1 MSDYERTPRPSFLKG
16 LLFIAVIAIGVALL
30 AFFVLSQ
37 RSSEGPLVISEKPT
51 PLAVDVV
58 VADVQSSLAL
68 DEKFT
73 GIVQPRRSSDLGF
86 ADGGRIAA
94 LNVDVGD
101 RVTDGQILAVLDT
114 RALRSQLA
122 SAEARVNEARASHA
136 LAMNTVE
143 RQQTLLARGHVSQQR
158 VDEALA
164 QAATADARIEA
175 AKAQADTLRVQ
186 IDLASITA
194 PYPGVITAR
203 NYDEGAIAP
212 QGAPVFALVETG
224 SLEARIGLPATLAST
239 LAPAARAWRRLR
251 TREQRIDRDDLRL
264 DSLDRVPA
272 VRVRAAQPP
281 PTRAEQQHEA
291 AEQEEVSQREDEP
304 GPQVFGGMSRLAS
317 LTAQPRH
324 ERRGSQSA
332 GEQHDQPRDGAQ
344 RDRLARPRPDG
355 VLVSRTGRL
364 GRQRGDTDCQA
375 LDDDIESRDDH
386 RCVPHHG
393 QSLA

>member
-1 MSDYERTPRPSFLKG
+1 MSDYDRTPRPSFLKG
-16 LLFIAVIAIGVALL
+16 LLFIAVIAVGVALL
-30 AFFVLSQ
+30 AMFVLSQ
-37 RSSEGPLVISEKPT
+37 RSSEGPLVISEEPT

-136 LAMNTVE
+136 LAMNTVD
-143 RQQTLLARGHVSQQR
+143 RQQTLMARGHVSQQR

-224 SLEARIGLPATLAST
+224 SLEARIGLPASLSSTLEPGQVYTLQSDNGPIDARLRSVTGVIEAGQRSVTTVFDITDAST
-239 LAPAARAWRRLR
+239 
-251 TREQRIDRDDLRL
+251 
-264 DSLDRVPA
+264 V
-272 VRVRAAQPP
+272 
-281 PTRAEQQHEA
+281 
-291 AEQEEVSQREDEP
+291 
-304 GPQVFGGMSRLAS
+304 
-317 LTAQPRH
+317 
-324 ERRGSQSA
+324 SA
-332 GEQHDQPRDGAQ
+332 GAVVRLSLSRDVEENGLWLPVSALAEGQ
-344 RDRLARPRPDG
+344 RGLWSLYIAVPQDGGWVARPGLVEVVQSDGERAFVRGAISDGDRIIIDGLQRVAPGQAVAPRPAPMAASYSSEG
-355 VLVSRTGRL
+355 
-364 GRQRGDTDCQA
+364 
-375 LDDDIESRDDH
+375 
-386 RCVPHHG
+386 
-393 QSLA
+393 

>member
-1 MSDYERTPRPSFLKG
+1 MSEYDRTPRPSFLKG
-16 LLFIAVIAIGVALL
+16 LLFIAVIAVGVALL
-30 AFFVLSQ
+30 ALFVLSQ
-37 RSSEGPLVISEKPT
+37 RSSDGPLVISEEPV

-73 GIVQPRRSSDLGF
+73 GIIQPRRSSDLGF

-143 RQQTLLARGHVSQQR
+143 RQQTLMQRGHVSQQR

-186 IDLASITA
+186 IDLASIRA
-194 PYPGVITAR
+194 PYPGMIMAR

-212 QGAPVFALVETG
+212 RGTPVFALIETG
-224 SLEARIGLPATLAST
+224 SLEARLGLPANLAST
-239 LAPAARAWRRLR
+239 LEPGKVYALESDGGPIDARLR
-251 TREQRIDRDDLRL
+251 SVTGVIEAGQRSVTTVFDVTDPATVSPGAVVRLSLSRDVEENGLWLPVSALAEGQRGL
-264 DSLDRVPA
+264 WSLYI
-272 VRVRAAQPP
+272 AA
-281 PTRAEQQHEA
+281 
-291 AEQEEVSQREDEP
+291 
-304 GPQVFGGMSRLAS
+304 PQDGGWI
-317 LTAQPRH
+317 
-324 ERRGSQSA
+324 
-332 GEQHDQPRDGAQ
+332 
-344 RDRLARPRPDG
+344 ARPGLVEVVQSDGERAFVRGAISDGDRIIIDGLQRVTPGQAVSPRP
-355 VLVSRTGRL
+355 
-364 GRQRGDTDCQA
+364 A
-375 LDDDIESRDDH
+375 
-386 RCVPHHG
+386 P
-393 QSLA
+393 LAASYSNEG

>member
-16 LLFIAVIAIGVALL
+16 LLFIAVIAVGVALL
-30 AFFVLSQ
+30 AMFVLSQ
-37 RSSEGPLVISEKPT
+37 RSSDGPLVISEEPA

-58 VADVQSSLAL
+58 VADVRSSLAL

-73 GIVQPRRSSDLGF
+73 GIIQPRRSSDLGF

-143 RQQTLLARGHVSQQR
+143 RQQTLMQRGHVSQQR

-186 IDLASITA
+186 IDLASIRA
-194 PYPGVITAR
+194 PYPGMIMAR

-212 QGAPVFALVETG
+212 RGAPVFELVETG
-224 SLEARIGLPATLAST
+224 ALEARLGLPANLAST
-239 LAPAARAWRRLR
+239 LEPGKVYALESDCGPIDARLR
-251 TREQRIDRDDLRL
+251 SVTGVIEAGQRSVTTVFDVTDPRTVSPGAVVRLSLSRDVEENGLWLPVSALAEGQRGL
-264 DSLDRVPA
+264 WSLYFAVP
-272 VRVRAAQPP
+272 
-281 PTRAEQQHEA
+281 
-291 AEQEEVSQREDEP
+291 QE
-304 GPQVFGGMSRLAS
+304 GGWV
-317 LTAQPRH
+317 
-324 ERRGSQSA
+324 
-332 GEQHDQPRDGAQ
+332 
-344 RDRLARPRPDG
+344 ARPGLVEVVQSDGERAFVRGAVSDGDRIIIDGLQRVAPGQAVAPRP
-355 VLVSRTGRL
+355 
-364 GRQRGDTDCQA
+364 A
-375 LDDDIESRDDH
+375 
-386 RCVPHHG
+386 P
-393 QSLA
+393 LAASYSNEG

>member
-16 LLFIAVIAIGVALL
+16 LLFIAVIAVGVALL
-30 AFFVLSQ
+30 AMFVLSQ

-143 RQQTLLARGHVSQQR
+143 RQQTLMARGHVSQQR

-224 SLEARIGLPATLAST
+224 ALEARIGLPANLAST
-239 LAPAARAWRRLR
+239 LEAGQVYTLQSDNGPIDARLR
-251 TREQRIDRDDLRL
+251 SVTGVIEAGQRSVTTVFDITDAATASVGAVVRLSLSRDVEENGLWLPVSALAEGQRGL
-264 DSLDRVPA
+264 WSLYIAVP
-272 VRVRAAQPP
+272 
-281 PTRAEQQHEA
+281 
-291 AEQEEVSQREDEP
+291 QE
-304 GPQVFGGMSRLAS
+304 GGWV
-317 LTAQPRH
+317 
-324 ERRGSQSA
+324 
-332 GEQHDQPRDGAQ
+332 
-344 RDRLARPRPDG
+344 ARPGLVEVVQSDGERAFVRGAISNGDRIIVDGLQRVAPGQAVAPRPAPIAASYSAEG
-355 VLVSRTGRL
+355 
-364 GRQRGDTDCQA
+364 
-375 LDDDIESRDDH
+375 
-386 RCVPHHG
+386 
-393 QSLA
+393 

>member
-16 LLFIAVIAIGVALL
+16 LLFIAVIAVGVALL
-30 AFFVLSQ
+30 AMFVLSQ
-37 RSSEGPLVISEKPT
+37 RSSDGPLVISEEPA

-58 VADVQSSLAL
+58 VADVRSSLAL

-73 GIVQPRRSSDLGF
+73 GIIQPRRSSDLGF

-143 RQQTLLARGHVSQQR
+143 RQQTLMQRGHVSQQR

-186 IDLASITA
+186 IDLASIRA
-194 PYPGVITAR
+194 PYPGMIMAR

-212 QGAPVFALVETG
+212 RGAPVFELVETG
-224 SLEARIGLPATLAST
+224 ALEARLGLPANLAST
-239 LAPAARAWRRLR
+239 LEPGKVYALESDGGPIDARLR
-251 TREQRIDRDDLRL
+251 SVTGVIEAGQRSVTTVFDVTDPRTVSPGAVVRLSLSRDVEENGLWLPVSALAEGQRGL
-264 DSLDRVPA
+264 WSLYFAVP
-272 VRVRAAQPP
+272 
-281 PTRAEQQHEA
+281 
-291 AEQEEVSQREDEP
+291 QE
-304 GPQVFGGMSRLAS
+304 GGWV
-317 LTAQPRH
+317 
-324 ERRGSQSA
+324 
-332 GEQHDQPRDGAQ
+332 
-344 RDRLARPRPDG
+344 ARPGLVEVVQSDGERAFVRGAVSDGDRIIIDGLQRVAPGQAVAPRP
-355 VLVSRTGRL
+355 
-364 GRQRGDTDCQA
+364 A
-375 LDDDIESRDDH
+375 
-386 RCVPHHG
+386 P
-393 QSLA
+393 LAASYSNEG

>member
-16 LLFIAVIAIGVALL
+16 LLFIAVIAVGVALL
-30 AFFVLSQ
+30 AMFVLSQ
-37 RSSEGPLVISEKPT
+37 RSSDGPLVISEEPA

-58 VADVQSSLAL
+58 VADVRSSLAL

-73 GIVQPRRSSDLGF
+73 GIIQPRRSSDLGF

-94 LNVDVGD
+94 LNVDIGD

-143 RQQTLLARGHVSQQR
+143 RQQTLMHRGHVSQQR

-186 IDLASITA
+186 IDLASIRA
-194 PYPGVITAR
+194 PYPGMIMAR

-212 QGAPVFALVETG
+212 RGAPVFELVETG
-224 SLEARIGLPATLAST
+224 ALEARLGLPANLAST
-239 LAPAARAWRRLR
+239 LEPGKVYALESDGGPIDARLR
-251 TREQRIDRDDLRL
+251 SVTGVIEAGQRSVTTVFDVTDPRTVSPGAVVRLSLSRDVEENGLWLPVSALAEGQRGL
-264 DSLDRVPA
+264 WSLYIAVP
-272 VRVRAAQPP
+272 
-281 PTRAEQQHEA
+281 
-291 AEQEEVSQREDEP
+291 QE
-304 GPQVFGGMSRLAS
+304 GGWV
-317 LTAQPRH
+317 
-324 ERRGSQSA
+324 
-332 GEQHDQPRDGAQ
+332 
-344 RDRLARPRPDG
+344 ARPGLVEVVQSDGERAFVRGAVSDGDRIIIDGLQRVAPGQAVAPRP
-355 VLVSRTGRL
+355 
-364 GRQRGDTDCQA
+364 A
-375 LDDDIESRDDH
+375 
-386 RCVPHHG
+386 P
-393 QSLA
+393 LAASYSNEG